1 MQKIRRLYII
11 DCQQESIS
19 RQFESAT
26 RAPEVP
32 VTVSFVLICS
42 GLRVL
47 LALLRGRSE
56 AQARVVYII
65 NHKVAWLLCRSR
77 DDGEAAPK
85 SKKGKTMT
93 SDLVCGLLVTVTV
106 TTTLCKS
113 DLYELQTSKT
123 LTVLRDI
130 NSNGFILWSRKNC
143 SWFTASALF
152 LPCTFFNWVTFE
164 LIAPT
169 SLALNIASRPISCAL
184 TNSNTALL
192 ELD

>member
-93 SDLVCGLLVTVTV
+93 SPRLRFVGYCY
-106 TTTLCKS
+106 CN
-113 DLYELQTSKT
+113 YNPLQIGSVRTPN
-123 LTVLRDI
+123 L
-130 NSNGFILWSRKNC
+130 KNIDC
-143 SWFTASALF
+143 AQGHQLQWLHSVEPEKLF
-152 LPCTFFNWVTFE
+152 LVHCLGFVPSLHLFYWITFE

-184 TNSNTALL
+184 TNFNTALL